1 MMTSVLHDLHCQDP
15 ARVRHCLMWQGPR
28 RSRCRASRGTGQPCL
43 WDTRSP
49 GHALAIQ
56 QRIVMAMHARGMRD
70 TAQVLHVSMLTVITA
85 CNKEWDLEH
94 MHQPQ

>member
-1 MMTSVLHDLHCQDP
+1 
-15 ARVRHCLMWQGPR
+15 
-28 RSRCRASRGTGQPCL
+28 
-43 WDTRSP
+43 
-49 GHALAIQ
+49 
-56 QRIVMAMHARGMRD
+56 MAMHARGMRD